1 MRHKTLRLLGI
12 HVAYA
17 VLLLVT
23 LLGSTV
29 VSGIGCHQ
37 LRRQRHSNSRE
48 AAAAQAVPPAAAS
61 LPITATTTT
70 TSSSSRSS
78 SSRSST
84 VVRLRALLAQAACS
98 PYCAPGSCSMDQAGM
113 MTCFRCISNLQAL
126 LDGDCGCRPGRYLVN
141 SGGSLTCQLCPRGSW
156 CPGGSAAAGPVT
168 RPCSLDGSMTT
179 ARSGGAQQADCVN
192 SPGYYYVAAT
202 SSAAPCPANT
212 YSVGLRYQPACT
224 SCAGGFMTDPNALPA
239 PGSLFTSGE
248 ACKLKPGFFM
258 RSPSVPLAVPCPNGS
273 YNAGNNRVYGC
284 TKCAADHVTTDG
296 PQKTS
301 AADCR
306 ILERG
311 YEAKTVAGSGEITEA
326 QPCRLNAWCPGNVA
340 APGWTKC
347 PAKKWTRAAGS
358 YSEQQCLVPPG
369 YYQPDGGGDIQ
380 QCSTGANGTYKAG
393 WGPARACTPCGSGIF
408 SGGNGSADVFDPDT
422 QTTVTTA
429 LAVNASACFVYPG
442 MGMQRALK
450 MVKDYYGYAGSVCRR
465 NTGINSGSNF
475 GRTSVTRGLV
485 VAPCTRCAG
494 VPYGAYNETGGYTG
508 CALPEGYAAVSVGG
522 SIIYTTTAFSWARV
536 RTVTPCPK
544 GWWCV
549 GGDPSRNAT
558 AKPVQCPDGLTTA
571 AAGAISAAAC
581 TSSMCEASNSEWQQA
596 SSSCICSAGYVPVG
610 TSYALGN
617 LTCEPCAAGTAAAAN
632 EAVCAAC
639 GGNTYSAAAAAG
651 ACVNCPGSTVAN
663 TGHTACECPAG
674 YAPAESTS
682 WANGNLT
689 CSACSPGTYAAA
701 GSPSCS
707 NCAAGTYSSS
717 AASNCTACSSSQYS
731 SSAASTCS
739 DCPANAAAI
748 SSNTACACNAG
759 HAPAADNSW
768 ASGNLTCSA
777 CSAGTYAAAGAST
790 CSSCAAGTY
799 SSSTASNCTA
809 CSGNQYSGDA
819 ASTCSDCPNNTLAI
833 SSNTACAC
841 SAGFAPA
848 ADTSWASGNL
858 SCVACT
864 GDSYTAA
871 AGTTCSSCPANST
884 VNAQHTSCS
893 CNTGC
898 QAAGTFPS
906 LTCSA
911 CDYEPNAPSA
921 LAAGA
926 TNSSSI
932 SVTFNTNNAGIV
944 GPKVATTFELR
955 CFLATSNATCATA
968 SPDAVASVTADTA
981 ATQSISGGLP
991 GTDALYDCFVVAFNS
1006 YTAGGVCSGSSVQV
1020 TQPAA
1025 K

>member
-1 MRHKTLRLLGI
+1 
-12 HVAYA
+12 
-17 VLLLVT
+17 
-23 LLGSTV
+23 
-29 VSGIGCHQ
+29 
-37 LRRQRHSNSRE
+37 
-48 AAAAQAVPPAAAS
+48 
-61 LPITATTTT
+61 
-70 TSSSSRSS
+70 
-78 SSRSST
+78 
-84 VVRLRALLAQAACS
+84 
-98 PYCAPGSCSMDQAGM
+98 MDQAGM

-192 SPGYYYVAAT
+192 SPGYYYIAAT

-258 RSPSVPLAVPCPNGS
+258 RSPSMPLAVPCPNGS

-369 YYQPDGGGDIQ
+369 YYLPDGGGDIQ
-380 QCSTGANGTYKAG
+380 QCATGANGTYKAG

-422 QTTVTTA
+422 QTTLTTA

-485 VAPCTRCAG
+485 VAPCMRCAG

-549 GGDPSRNAT
+549 GGDPSRNVT

-596 SSSCICSAGYVPVG
+596 SSSCICSAGYVPAIG

-639 GGNTYSAAAAAG
+639 GGNKYSAAAAG
-651 ACVNCPGSTVAN
+651 ACVSCPGSTVAN

-689 CSACSPGTYAAA
+689 S
-701 GSPSCS
+701 
-707 NCAAGTYSSS
+707 
-717 AASNCTACSSSQYS
+717 
-731 SSAASTCS
+731 
-739 DCPANAAAI
+739 
-748 SSNTACACNAG
+748 
-759 HAPAADNSW
+759 
-768 ASGNLTCSA
+768 
-777 CSAGTYAAAGAST
+777 
-790 CSSCAAGTY
+790 
-799 SSSTASNCTA
+799 
-809 CSGNQYSGDA
+809 
-819 ASTCSDCPNNTLAI
+819 
-833 SSNTACAC
+833 
-841 SAGFAPA
+841 
-848 ADTSWASGNL
+848 
-858 SCVACT
+858 
-864 GDSYTAA
+864 
-871 AGTTCSSCPANST
+871 
-884 VNAQHTSCS
+884 
-893 CNTGC
+893 
-898 QAAGTFPS
+898 AGTFPS

-944 GPKVATTFELR
+944 GPKVAATFELR
-955 CFLATSNATCATA
+955 CFLAARTATCATA

-981 ATQSISGGLP
+981 ATQSISISSGLP
-991 GTDALYDCFVVAFNS
+991 GTDALYGCFVVAFNS
-1006 YTAGGVCSGSSVQV
+1006 YAAGGVCSGSSVQV
-1020 TQPAA
+1020 TKPAA
-1025 K
+1025 